1 MSKQSIYKSF
11 IAVLF
16 CLSFSSLVFA
26 QALGGAGTISGTISD
41 PNNAVVAGANV
52 TIKNAVTG
60 FERTT
65 TTDNEGVYSF
75 SSVPPNNYQIT
86 VAANGFQNTAQ
97 NIVVRNS
104 VPMQV
109 PISLAISGANATVN
123 VDAAAINIENIP
135 TTHTDVDQSQ
145 IQKLPLTSPGNG
157 LSEAVTLTSP
167 GVVADSNGFFHP
179 LGDHAQTQYS
189 IDNQPITDQQSKA
202 FSTQLPVNA
211 IQSLEVITGA
221 TPAEYGD
228 KSSLVINAITRSGL
242 NAPKPFGSF
251 DSSFGSFGT
260 VQEEGTF
267 GFGNA
272 KLGNFTALNFE
283 RSNRFLDSPE
293 FDNLHD
299 NGNSIGIFNHFDYN
313 PTGRDTFHLNLFL
326 ARNKF
331 EIANT
336 YEQEAIGQD
345 QRQRVKSIN
354 IAPGYVHIFNASTV
368 LTINPYY
375 RLDQVNYYPSDNP
388 FFDQTQTISQQRRLA
403 NTGIKADVAYVKG
416 VHNIKVGGQFQH
428 TFLNEG
434 FQFGITDENF
444 NPLCLSFSGDPIPG
458 MTCGAGTSLNP
469 DFVAGLL
476 PYDLT
481 RGGRLFT
488 FNGRTDIKQEALFAQ
503 DNLNFKSGLTLS
515 LGLRFDNYNGLSRGK
530 SLQPRLG
537 VSYLFKPTNTVVRAS
552 YTRNFET
559 PYNENLIFSNAAGA
573 NGFADGS
580 FGDVNAEPLKPGN
593 RNQFNVGIQQ
603 AFGKY
608 IVADL
613 DYFNKFTRN
622 AYDFNVLLN
631 TPITFPISW
640 DKSKID
646 GVSFRLNL
654 TNYKGLSAFFNAGHT
669 RARFFPP
676 ETGGLFFNSD
686 LPDGVFRIDHDQAFQ
701 QTTQIQYSFDQ
712 FKNLKSFEPFAAFTW
727 RYDSGLVSGAVPD
740 YATALGFSA
749 DEQQQIGLFC
759 GDQLAT
765 LANPIRACAASN
777 FGATRIRIPAEG
789 TVNDDTNPP
798 RIAPRHL
805 FDLSFGSDNVLRT
818 EKVKMSARLTFVN
831 LTNKVALYNFNST
844 FSGTHFV
851 APRTIQGQIGFTF

>member
-1 MSKQSIYKSF
+1 MSKQF
-11 IAVLF
+11 IAKVFITLLF
-16 CLSFSSLVFA
+16 CLIFSSVIFA
-26 QALGGAGTISGTISD
+26 QSLGNAGTISGTIVD
-41 PNNAVVAGANV
+41 PNNAVIAGANV
-52 TIKNAVTG
+52 NIKNAVTG

-65 TTDNEGVYSF
+65 TTDEQGSYSF
-75 SSVPPNNYQIT
+75 NSVPPNNYQIT
-86 VAANGFQNTAQ
+86 VSANGFQNAAQ

-123 VDAAAINIENIP
+123 VNADAINIENIP
-135 TTHTDVDQSQ
+135 TTHTDIDQSQ

-260 VQEEGTF
+260 FQEEGTF
-267 GFGNA
+267 GFGSA
-272 KLGNFTALNFE
+272 KMGNFTALNFE

-336 YEQEAIGQD
+336 FEQEALGQD

-368 LTINPYY
+368 LTVNPYY

-416 VHNIKVGGQFQH
+416 IHNIKIGGQFQH

-434 FQFGITDENF
+434 FQFGITDANF
-444 NPLCLSFSGDPIPG
+444 NDP
-458 MTCGAGTSLNP
+458 ASP
-469 DFVAGLL
+469 DFIPGLL
-476 PYDLT
+476 PFDLT
-481 RGGRLFT
+481 RGGKLFT

-515 LGLRFDNYNGLSRGK
+515 LGLRFDNYNGLSQRQ
-530 SLQPRLG
+530 SVAAATRRF
-537 VSYLFKPTNTVVRAS
+537 VSFQTDEYG
-552 YTRNFET
+552 YTRF
-559 PYNENLIFSNAAGA
+559 IHA
-573 NGFADGS
+573 
-580 FGDVNAEPLKPGN
+580 
-593 RNQFNVGIQQ
+593 
-603 AFGKY
+603 
-608 IVADL
+608 
-613 DYFNKFTRN
+613 KF
-622 AYDFNVLLN
+622 
-631 TPITFPISW
+631 
-640 DKSKID
+640 
-646 GVSFRLNL
+646 
-654 TNYKGLSAFFNAGHT
+654 
-669 RARFFPP
+669 
-676 ETGGLFFNSD
+676 
-686 LPDGVFRIDHDQAFQ
+686 
-701 QTTQIQYSFDQ
+701 
-712 FKNLKSFEPFAAFTW
+712 
-727 RYDSGLVSGAVPD
+727 
-740 YATALGFSA
+740 
-749 DEQQQIGLFC
+749 
-759 GDQLAT
+759 
-765 LANPIRACAASN
+765 
-777 FGATRIRIPAEG
+777 
-789 TVNDDTNPP
+789 
-798 RIAPRHL
+798 
-805 FDLSFGSDNVLRT
+805 
-818 EKVKMSARLTFVN
+818 
-831 LTNKVALYNFNST
+831 
-844 FSGTHFV
+844 
-851 APRTIQGQIGFTF
+851 

>member
-65 TTDNEGVYSF
+65 TTNNEGVYSF
-75 SSVPPNNYQIT
+75 NSVPPNNYQIT

-104 VPMQV
+104 VPMQI
-109 PISLAISGANATVN
+109 PISLAISGANATVTVN
-123 VDAAAINIENIP
+123 ADAINIENIP

-251 DSSFGSFGT
+251 NSSFGSFGT

-272 KLGNFTALNFE
+272 KMGNFTALNFE

-293 FDNLHD
+293 FENLHD

-313 PTGRDTFHLNLFL
+313 PTGRDTFHFNLFL

-336 YEQEAIGQD
+336 YEQNALGQD
-345 QRQRVKSIN
+345 QRQLVKSIN
-354 IAPGYVHIFNASTV
+354 IAPGYVHIFNPSTV

-388 FFDQTQTISQQRRLA
+388 FSDQTQTISQQRRLA

-434 FQFGITDENF
+434 FQFGITDADF
-444 NPLCLSFSGDPIPG
+444 NDP
-458 MTCGAGTSLNP
+458 ASP
-469 DFVAGLL
+469 DFIPGLL
-476 PYDLT
+476 PFDLT

-488 FNGRTDIKQEALFAQ
+488 FNGRADIKQEALFAQ
-503 DNLNFKSGLTLS
+503 DNVNFKSGLTLS

-537 VSYLFKPTNTVVRAS
+537 VSYLFKPTNTVIRGS

-580 FGDVNAEPLKPGN
+580 FGDVNTAPLKPGN
-593 RNQFNVGIQQ
+593 RNQFNVGLQQ

-608 IVADL
+608 IIADI
-613 DYFNKFTRN
+613 DYFNKYTRN

-686 LPDGVFRIDHDQAFQ
+686 LPEGVFRIDHDQAFQ

-712 FKNLKSFEPFAAFTW
+712 FKNLKSFAPFAAFTW

-759 GDQLAT
+759 GDQFAT
-765 LANPIRACAASN
+765 LANPIRSCAASN

-789 TVNDDTNPP
+789 TANDDTNPP
-798 RIAPRHL
+798 RVAPRNL

-818 EKVKMSARLTFVN
+818 EKVKMSARLTLVN

-844 FSGTHFV
+844 FSGTHFI